1 MGLSSVCTFSFQT
14 NYHTLLNPHNNNP
27 KTSLLCYRHPKTP
40 IKYSYNNFPSKHCS
54 TKSFHLQNKCSESL
68 SIAKNSIRA
77 ATTNQTEPPESDNH
91 SVATKIL
98 NFGKACWK
106 LQRPYTI
113 IAFTSCACGLFGKE
127 LLHNTNLISWSLM
140 FKAFF
145 FLVAVLCI
153 ASFTTTINQIYD
165 LHIDR
170 INKPDLPLASGEI
183 SVNTAWIM
191 SIIVALFG
199 LIITIKM
206 KGGPLYIFGYCFGIF
221 GGTVYSVPPFRW
233 KQNPSTAFLLNFL
246 AHIITNF
253 TFYHA
258 SRAALGLP
266 FELRPS
272 FTFLLAFIKSMG
284 AALALIKDASDVEG
298 DTKFG
303 ISTLASKYGSRNLT
317 LFCSGIVLLS
327 YVAAILAGIIWPQAF
342 KSNVMLLSHA
352 ILAFWLI
359 LQTRDFALTNYDPEA
374 GRRFYEFMW
383 KLYYAEYLVY
393 VFI

>member
-113 IAFTSCACGLFGKE
+113 IAFTSCACGL
-127 LLHNTNLISWSLM
+127 
-140 FKAFF
+140 
-145 FLVAVLCI
+145 
-153 ASFTTTINQIYD
+153 
-165 LHIDR
+165 

-191 SIIVALFG
+191 SIIVAL
-199 LIITIKM
+199 
-206 KGGPLYIFGYCFGIF
+206 
-221 GGTVYSVPPFRW
+221 
-233 KQNPSTAFLLNFL
+233 
-246 AHIITNF
+246 
-253 TFYHA
+253 
-258 SRAALGLP
+258 
-266 FELRPS
+266 PS
-272 FTFLLAFIKSMG
+272 FTFLLAFMKSMG
-284 AALALIKDASDVEG
+284 SALALIKDASDVEG

-342 KSNVMLLSHA
+342 NSNVMLLSHA

>member
-113 IAFTSCACGLFGKE
+113 IAFTSCACGF
-127 LLHNTNLISWSLM
+127 WSLM

-145 FLVAVLCI
+145 FLVAILCI

-246 AHIITNF
+246 AF
-253 TFYHA
+253 FYFPA
-258 SRAALGLP
+258 SIYEING
-266 FELRPS
+266 
-272 FTFLLAFIKSMG
+272 
-284 AALALIKDASDVEG
+284 
-298 DTKFG
+298 FG

-342 KSNVMLLSHA
+342 NSNVMLLSHA